1 MSLEIR
7 ALARGDIAE
16 IAGIHATC
24 FPDEAWDSSALA
36 TVLSMP
42 GTGGRVASAEQG
54 RICGFLVEQCLSEIA
69 EILTLGVA
77 PALRRQGIGRALL
90 VDCMARLGAAGAER
104 MVLEV
109 AADNE
114 AGIALYRS
122 LGFVRQGTRT
132 GYYRRAHGPH
142 VDAWRLSLDIP
153 PPQAVP

>member
-1 MSLEIR
+1 MSFEIR
-7 ALARGDIAE
+7 AIARGDVAE
-16 IAGIHATC
+16 IARIHAAC
-24 FPDEAWDSSALA
+24 FPDEAWDASALA

-42 GTGGRVASAEQG
+42 GTGGRVASLG
-54 RICGFLVEQCLSEIA
+54 RGQVCGFLIEQCLSEIA

-77 PALRRQGIGRALL
+77 PVVRRQGIGRALL
-90 VDCMARLGAAGAER
+90 VDCVARLGAAGAER

-114 AGIALYRS
+114 PGIALYRS

-142 VDAWRLSLDIP
+142 VDAWRLSLDMP
-153 PPQAVP
+153 RQAVP